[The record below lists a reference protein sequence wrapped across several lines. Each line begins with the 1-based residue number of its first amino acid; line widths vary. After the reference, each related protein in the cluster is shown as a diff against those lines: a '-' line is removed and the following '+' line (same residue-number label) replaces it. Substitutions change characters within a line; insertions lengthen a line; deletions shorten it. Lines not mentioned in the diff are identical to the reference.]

1 MNDPDPQE
9 LVRWLWV
16 APPDQPEIIVLVVDD
31 TDDDELVSRIASESN
46 VPSEHFG
53 GVWGTGQREGNWLIG
68 FHLIELGGGLERRWV
83 TDNIHREL
91 LEAVV
96 KVPHYVAVM
105 PNEIAADATTVEQV
119 IPRFGSCLFVEVD
132 HSSPQVARVL
142 AARRDE

>member
-1 MNDPDPQE
+1 MSDPDPQE
-9 LVRWLWV
+9 LVRWMWM

-31 TDDDELVSRIASESN
+31 TDDDELVSRIASERN

-53 GVWGTGQREGNWLIG
+53 GVWGTGQRDGNWLIA

-105 PNEIAADATTVEQV
+105 PSEIAADATSVERV
-119 IPRFGSCLFVEVD
+119 IPRFGSCLFVEVE
-132 HSSPQVARVL
+132 HSSPQVAQVL
-142 AARRDE
+142 AARRDD